1 MQNYNLKPTTIPIKT
16 SVDVIIARR
25 RGLNMALEMGF
36 PQPEA
41 TKIAVVISELTRNII
56 LYTPG
61 GSVDLIAHMGG
72 SDKYFELVARD
83 SGPGIAN
90 LDRVLQGGYSTSK
103 GLGKGISGSN
113 NLMDSFDVNSTTGKG
128 TVIRATK
135 RLR

>member
-1 MQNYNLKPTTIPIKT
+1 MENYNLKPTTIPIKT

-61 GSVDLIAHMGG
+61 GSVDLIAHISG

-113 NLMDSFDVNSTTGKG
+113 NLMDSFDVNSTAGKG

-135 RLR
+135 QLR